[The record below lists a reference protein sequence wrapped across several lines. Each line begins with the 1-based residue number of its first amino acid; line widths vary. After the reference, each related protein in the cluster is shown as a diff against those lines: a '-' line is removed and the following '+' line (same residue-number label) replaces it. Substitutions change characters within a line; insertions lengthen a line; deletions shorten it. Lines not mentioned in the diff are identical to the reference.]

1 MAVILRRMLRI
12 GKLPA
17 DMRANVESEG
27 IVYLAEFVPVT
38 FRFSGSVP
46 GFVAKG
52 NIRSYSGALVL
63 TSQRVLGTLSTVPK
77 VAGRAI
83 DQRWDAAQAGPVKA
97 EFSEGGLALDVDV
110 SQVDPAVAGVRSAP
124 RVGVARGRHPCP
136 EACVGSQR
144 HVAGIWVILQRR
156 RGSSPSSNA
165 WMSTNAQPSAR
176 AVTKSW
182 LKKCTANPSFSK
194 MLSPCEIP
202 AP

>member
-17 DMRANVESEG
+17 DMRAKVESEG

-83 DQRWDAAQAGPVKA
+83 DQRWDAAPAGPVKA

-110 SQVDPAVAGVRSAP
+110 RQVDPAFSGRLSLRYKTAIPQEVLTTIPRRSLAFEVPREWVLRAVGIRAP
-124 RVGVARGRHPCP
+124 R
-136 EACVGSQR
+136 
-144 HVAGIWVILQRR
+144 
-156 RGSSPSSNA
+156 
-165 WMSTNAQPSAR
+165 
-176 AVTKSW
+176 
-182 LKKCTANPSFSK
+182 
-194 MLSPCEIP
+194 P
-202 AP
+202 A